1 MGLGT
6 KLHNSN
12 INTITKQGFV
22 NQTNPSTITVDPNYT
37 GWKEYNNAFV
47 YFKNGSYATDPK
59 YGFAAI
65 SFFPNGNVKSTTV
78 YTDGVKHKED
88 GPAHLEYDPMVKGL
102 VIREE
107 FYFGGR
113 KYEFSYWRRK
123 VEEAKK
129 KAQASVKTDHE
140 KWLETCP
147 DANVFHKYDNNKE
160 ILYSKYDDMSGLQ
173 HSASGPAQVS
183 FDTATGRMLKETY
196 FLDGK
201 IHREDGPAVV
211 KYLYDGS
218 GGVDIESIY
227 YFKGVC
233 FGKDSKL
240 WNLAKYRDEHSRN
253 LLTSIKMMDGKFTDI
268 YLRKDQVLET
278 FPQYTDKTM
287 TNLAWFLETQY
298 IKENT
303 LNVEKIND
311 RYVVWANI
319 SAKRAEATTWY
330 GPGQVDF
337 NPETGEF
344 IKGTE
349 RYYYKGAV
357 LQTKEEWFKRISTW
371 ENGIPEWLRHTELK
385 AVGLDSMIVEETST
399 KEKAKSFVQNFLDNE
414 KKKIAYVYEDNCYI
428 LIKENNQ
435 VFQKRIP
442 LRPRLINDN
451 TQLDMTW
458 ENEMGTY
465 QMAEMVFGE
474 GIKGTKICSKEQY
487 LAAVASSNMPAD
499 STKATEQMLKALK
512 PGLAGISEEETANNV
527 VDNAVD
533 NLLKEIETNIPNIQ
547 EELNK
552 LNGEVSTTEFVAE
565 KLLGDNPLLSKRFR
579 KMAGILE
586 DAKESPEHKNLA
598 KMVGGAMQPITLE
611 KMLRDLPPD
620 TKILTDKPRIFV
632 QLGQTGKPE
641 YVVDGIHVFHDPVAA
656 GEYVNK
662 TPVTSII
669 TGAATAAAITGIA
682 SLPSD
687 RGSMLDAVKATAFS
701 DAREVAKRIA
711 AEQIVK
717 VVQSMLVQ
725 LLSANKTKKQQ
736 ESIRQQISDMIASN
750 NGRLFIGFVIGMF
763 LPFLKQ
769 QLPEKYHELLE
780 EMSQEFRVQSE
791 TEVATKLLD
800 SMIGPTWDALKF
812 TFSTFM
818 NNPEQTGIRIK
829 LDGDENPVLEPEQ
842 EEQEETTV
850 AISSNKNNLLN

>member
-59 YGFAAI
+59 YGFASI

-123 VEEAKK
+123 VEEAKR

-147 DANVFHKYDNNKE
+147 DANVFHKYDNDKE

-183 FDTATGRMLKETY
+183 FDAATGRMLKETY

-227 YFKGVC
+227 YFKGAC
-233 FGKDSKL
+233 YGSDSRL
-240 WNLAKYRDEHSRN
+240 WNLSKYRDKHAKN
-253 LLTSIKMMDGKFTDI
+253 LLTSIKMMDGKFTEI
-268 YLRKDQVLET
+268 YLRKDQLLET
-278 FPQYTDKTM
+278 FPVYAEKNLS
-287 TNLAWFLETQY
+287 NLAWFLDQQH
-298 IKENT
+298 IKENM
-303 LNVEKIND
+303 LNIEKLGD
-311 RYVVWANI
+311 RYVAWANI
-319 SAKRAEATTWY
+319 SSKRSEATSWY
-330 GPGQVDF
+330 GPGQIDL
-337 NPETGEF
+337 NPETGELL
-344 IKGTE
+344 KGTE
-349 RYYYKGAV
+349 KYYYKGVV
-357 LQTKEEWFKRISTW
+357 LQTKEEWFKRISVI
-371 ENGIPEWLRHTELK
+371 EKGIPVWLRHTELK
-385 AVGLDSMIVEETST
+385 AAGLENEIVHESTT
-399 KEKAKSFVQNFLDNE
+399 KEKAKEFVQSFLDNE

-428 LIKENNQ
+428 LVKENNQ

-451 TQLDMTW
+451 TQLDMGW
-458 ENEMGTY
+458 ENETGTY

-474 GIKGTKICSKEQY
+474 GIKGTKICSKEAY
-487 LAAVASSNMPAD
+487 LAAVTNSNIAIN
-499 STKATEQMLKALK
+499 STKATEQILKALK
-512 PGLAGISEEETANNV
+512 SDAAKTAEEAA
-527 VDNAVD
+527 DNAVGD
-533 NLLKEIETNIPNIQ
+533 LLKDVDAIMPNIE
-547 EELNK
+547 EELKKLKDGESKSEFIMNK
-552 LNGEVSTTEFVAE
+552 LIHN
-565 KLLGDNPLLSKRFR
+565 KRLF
-579 KMAGILE
+579 GILE
-586 DAKESPEHKNLA
+586 ENKDSPEHKKASKNMDEVA
-598 KMVGGAMQPITLE
+598 KNVIQPATLE
-611 KMLRDLPPD
+611 KMLKDLPPD

-632 QLGQTGKPE
+632 QLGQAGKPE
-641 YVVDGIHVFHDPVAA
+641 YIVDDILVFHDPVAA
-656 GEYVNK
+656 GEYVSK
-662 TPVTSII
+662 TPVSSII

-687 RGSMLDAVKATAFS
+687 RGSMLDTVKATAFS

-829 LDGDENPVLEPEQ
+829 LDGDENPVLEPKRE
-842 EEQEETTV
+842 EEQEEITA